1 MIKIIKEKI
10 FGSDINK
17 LNTYLFCLLIV
28 TDLSIIFKLTIF
40 REVLSVIFFSIV
52 PGFLILSLLKLDKIT
67 FLKKL
72 VLSFA
77 LSLSFLMFVG
87 LGINFLYSINIMP
100 FSLFPLLILLNCII
114 LLLMLISLK
123 RNKDLIFDQLFNYDI
138 NFKNKSFSFIIFPF
152 LFPILAVIGTF
163 LMNKM
168 NYNIVILV
176 MLLII
181 PFYLAFLL
189 IFTNKVHK
197 TTYPLTIWLI
207 SLALLLLHGL
217 TSNHI
222 LGIDVFHEFAAFQF
236 TLNNLH
242 WDVVANANNAFYACT
257 SITILPTIYTV
268 ISSMSGEY
276 IFKLIYAFIGSFVP
290 LAAYL
295 TFKKYLKD
303 DKAFLASLFIVFQNF
318 FMLSM
323 GASRQLVALLF
334 FFLAIFVLF
343 DSEISENSKKI
354 LFIISIWSV
363 IISHYS
369 TAYVALT
376 ILLPILLLPFL
387 KNLIRKKITFKNFDI
402 IILIFAFMLIW
413 YSIFAWIQLTAGSG
427 SINAVSASTT
437 TSGFFSTNQ
446 KDASV
451 LAIFG
456 IGVKSIPN
464 LISILAN
471 DLTFLIIFIGFL
483 AISIKFKYY
492 KNKIDLS
499 FIVGIC
505 SFILLLILFI
515 VLPLVSKLYGAPRLF
530 LQSLIFLAPVFVFGS
545 DEIAKLVRKPKIS
558 YAILF
563 VLLIFL
569 FSCSTYLQY
578 HFYGIP
584 YSPYYESN
592 GYLHNEYFIYDQEV
606 IAAKWLDNYDVKDLK
621 IYTDAIGHQR
631 LMLGGISFNNIN
643 PQFYLD
649 NKTIEKGYIYQW
661 NTNVNKRIVFNQL
674 EKRKNISDF
683 RNLFVGKYLIY
694 DNGYARIW
702 G

>member
-1 MIKIIKEKI
+1 MIKNIKEKI
-10 FGSDINK
+10 IESDINK
-17 LNTYLFCLLIV
+17 LIITMFCLLIV
-28 TDLSIIFKLTIF
+28 TDLSIIFKITIL
-40 REVLSVIFFSIV
+40 REVLSIIFFSIV

-67 FLKKL
+67 FIKKI

-87 LGINFLYSINIMP
+87 IGINFLYSINIKP
-100 FSLFPLLILLNCII
+100 FSLFPLLLSLNCTI

-138 NFKNKSFSFIIFPF
+138 NFKNKSFSLIIFSI

-168 NYNIVILV
+168 NYNVVILT
-176 MLLII
+176 MLLLI

-189 IFTNKVHK
+189 IFKNKVHK
-197 TTYPLTIWLI
+197 LTYPFSIWLI

-242 WDVVANANNAFYACT
+242 WDIFANANNAFYACT

-268 ISSMSGEY
+268 ITSMSGEY
-276 IFKLIYAFIGSFVP
+276 IFKLIYALIGSFVP

-295 TFKKYLKD
+295 TFKKYLKN
-303 DKAFLASLFIVFQNF
+303 DKAFLASLLIVFQNF
-318 FMLSM
+318 FMLSL

-343 DSEISENSKKI
+343 DSEISKNSKKI
-354 LFIISIWSV
+354 LFIVLIWTV

-369 TAYVALT
+369 TAYVAVT
-376 ILLPILLLPFL
+376 ILLPIILLPFF
-387 KNLIRKKITFKNFDI
+387 KNLLQKKFTFKNFDI
-402 IILIFAFMLIW
+402 IILIFAFMLVW
-413 YSIFAWIQLTAGSG
+413 YGIFAWIQLAAGSG
-427 SINAVSASTT
+427 SINAVGASAT
-437 TSGFFSTNQ
+437 TSGFFSPDQ
-446 KDASV
+446 RDSSV

-464 LISILAN
+464 LISIIAN
-471 DLTFLIIFIGFL
+471 DLIFLTIFIGLL
-483 AISIKFKYY
+483 AITIKFKYY
-492 KNKIDLS
+492 KKKIDLS
-499 FIVGIC
+499 FIVGIY

-515 VLPLVSKLYGAPRLF
+515 VLPLISKLYGAPRFF
-530 LQSLIFLAPVFVFGS
+530 LQSLIFLAPVFVFGAE
-545 DEIAKLVRKPKIS
+545 EIAKLVRKPKIS

-578 HFYGIP
+578 HFYGTP

-592 GYLHNEYFIYDQEV
+592 GKLHNEYFIYDQEV
-606 IAAKWLDNYDVKDLK
+606 IAAKWLNNYEIKKLK

-631 LMLGGISFNNIN
+631 LMLGGISFKSVAFLFLKVWNILRVL
-643 PQFYLD
+643 PISF
-649 NKTIEKGYIYQW
+649 
-661 NTNVNKRIVFNQL
+661 RI
-674 EKRKNISDF
+674 IS
-683 RNLFVGKYLIY
+683 
-694 DNGYARIW
+694 
-702 G
+702 